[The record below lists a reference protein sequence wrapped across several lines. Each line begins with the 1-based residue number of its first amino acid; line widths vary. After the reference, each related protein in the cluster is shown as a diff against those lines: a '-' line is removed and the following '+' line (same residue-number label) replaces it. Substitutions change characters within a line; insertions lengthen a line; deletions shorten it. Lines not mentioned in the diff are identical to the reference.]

1 MYGIWNDA
9 CIWPAEE
16 EALLP
21 EVGHDVSESDS
32 VDRPDESR
40 VIGEWNALQYSCA

>member
-1 MYGIWNDA
+1 MGFGMM
-9 CIWPAEE
+9 PVFGLLRRKP
-16 EALLP
+16 EA
-21 EVGHDVSESDS
+21 GHDVSESDS